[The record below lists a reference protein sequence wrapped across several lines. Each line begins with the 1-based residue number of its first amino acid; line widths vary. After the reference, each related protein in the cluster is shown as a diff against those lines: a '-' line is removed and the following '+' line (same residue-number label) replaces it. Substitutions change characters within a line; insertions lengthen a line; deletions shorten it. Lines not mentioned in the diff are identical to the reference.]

1 MIMETT
7 SSLVYETI
15 YVADVM
21 ACTTVNGCLS
31 QRDANALLSEHG
43 ADYEEFAE
51 ECGKILDAKSILHWL
66 GY

>member
-1 MIMETT
+1 MTTT
-7 SSLVYETI
+7 SSLVFETI

-31 QRDANALLSEHG
+31 QGDANQLLSEHG
-43 ADYEEFAE
+43 SDYEDFAE
-51 ECGKILDAKSILHWL
+51 ECGKVLDAKSILNWL